1 MHITR
6 YCRVWCSGLTLITRD
21 TVDSVGVIPKRL
33 PFTTSNTII
42 RTFRHAVSLDER
54 RVRFKENLWN
64 RPTEKEKNLGLDV
77 SPSQPQDPQRRD
89 EEAHLEQGSSTS
101 VSKKGSYG
109 DGGSPHHPK
118 HFGNFLT
125 IKNSGADETLDRF
138 EVMYADPEK
147 EQTDVEEVWF
157 AGCHCGM

>member
-1 MHITR
+1 MTP
-6 YCRVWCSGLTLITRD
+6 RD
-21 TVDSVGVIPKRL
+21 TVDSVGVVPKRL

-54 RVRFKENLWN
+54 RVRFKQNIWN
-64 RPTEKEKNLGLDV
+64 RPTEEEENLGLNV
-77 SPSQPQDPQRRD
+77 NPSQSQDSQNRD
-89 EEAHLEQGSSTS
+89 EEDLGQGSSTS
-101 VSKKGSYG
+101 VSKKGSHG

-125 IKNSGADETLDRF
+125 IKNSGADEKLDRF
-138 EVMYADPEK
+138 EVMYADPGK

>member
-6 YCRVWCSGLTLITRD
+6 YCRVYCSGLTLTTRD

-77 SPSQPQDPQRRD
+77 SPS
-89 EEAHLEQGSSTS
+89 EQGSSTS
-101 VSKKGSYG
+101 VSKKGSHG

-138 EVMYADPEK
+138 EVMFADPEK